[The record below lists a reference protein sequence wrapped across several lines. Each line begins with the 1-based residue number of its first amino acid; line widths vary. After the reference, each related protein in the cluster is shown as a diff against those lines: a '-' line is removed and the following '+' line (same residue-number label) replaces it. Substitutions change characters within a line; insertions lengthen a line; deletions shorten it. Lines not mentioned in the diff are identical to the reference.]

1 MMTTVR
7 FRRARRREMR
17 TIVKERAERPSHL
30 MDYGPDWPPPPP
42 PPAARKQ
49 PKLKLWQKCVATVV
63 GYAVVFALGE
73 VALQIT
79 QFARH

>member
-30 MDYGPDWPPPPP
+30 MTYGDWPPPPP

-49 PKLKLWQKCVATVV
+49 PKLKLWQRALADVAI
-63 GYAVVFALGE
+63 FALIWAGGA
-73 VALQIT
+73 VAILIVQ
-79 QFARH
+79 AAHH

>member
-1 MMTTVR
+1 MSTVR

-42 PPAARKQ
+42 PPAAPAR
-49 PKLKLWQKCVATVV
+49 PKLKLWQKAVAEVV
-63 GYAVVFALGE
+63 IFALIWALGE
-73 VALQIT
+73 VLIQI
-79 QFARH
+79 AGLH